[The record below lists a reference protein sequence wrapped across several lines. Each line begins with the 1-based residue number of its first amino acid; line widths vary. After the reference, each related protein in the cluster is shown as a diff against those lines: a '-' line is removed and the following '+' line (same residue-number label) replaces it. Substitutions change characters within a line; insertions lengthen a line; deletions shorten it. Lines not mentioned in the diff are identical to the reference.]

1 MVALDCPDPLA
12 LAEFYS
18 ALTGEPVMDHEGW
31 PPEEIPGI
39 DLMPVSGP
47 RLSFSRVESYV
58 APTWP
63 DGGVPKQMHLDFL
76 VDDLDEGE
84 AWALSLGATKPAHQP
99 GEHFR
104 VFLDPVGHP
113 FCLIDAATFE

>member
-1 MVALDCPDPLA
+1 MVALHCPDPLA
-12 LAEFYS
+12 LAEFYG

-31 PPEEIPGI
+31 PAVEIPGI

-47 RLSFSRVESYV
+47 RVSFSRVENYV

-63 DGGVPKQMHLDFL
+63 EGEVPKQLHLDFV
-76 VDDLDEGE
+76 VDELDEGE
-84 AWALSLGATKPAHQP
+84 ALALSLGATKPDHQP

-104 VFLDPVGHP
+104 VFLDLVGHP
-113 FCLIDAATFE
+113 SCLIDAASFE